1 LAARRHRN
9 GSGPHR
15 VGVAEG
21 IDIIGFGEDRVAE
34 GAREIPTF
42 RALSMAKMTS
52 LSVPLLVA
60 S

>member
-1 LAARRHRN
+1 M
-9 GSGPHR
+9 
-15 VGVAEG
+15 G